1 MNLLGFLKKLN
12 REESGQDLVE
22 YALVL
27 VAVAGAAVLGSE
39 SLASTISGG
48 ITALNTKLQGYFTA

>member
-1 MNLLGFLKKLN
+1 MKVLEFLKTLN

-27 VAVAGAAVLGSE
+27 VAVAGAAVTGSS
-39 SLASTISGG
+39 SLANTISAG
-48 ITALNTKLQGYFTA
+48 ITTLNTTLQGYFG

>member
-1 MNLLGFLKKLN
+1 MKVLEFLKTLN

-27 VAVAGAAVLGSE
+27 VAVAGAVVVGSQ
-39 SLASTISGG
+39 SLAGTISAG
-48 ITALNTKLQGYFTA
+48 ITTLNGTLQTYFGG